1 VKKIIDE
8 HKGRI
13 TLDNLGQGG
22 AVVTVVFPY
31 WLKRK
36 QTLDRSH

>member
-13 TLDNLGQGG
+13 TLENAPQGG
-22 AVVTVVFPY
+22 AVVTVVFP
-31 WLKRK
+31 LELLEKIAP
-36 QTLDRSH
+36 